1 VKKYVAVLAI
11 ALVVATMCGAVA
23 AQIPATK
30 PPNAKITPLGPQAHR
45 PPGDR
50 PVMTGTIYGFVY
62 WDSTLTSHLPSPV
75 CSALSITVAVASKS
89 PYGPFGAMGTQSH
102 FTPIATVHPPLTAV
116 NTTAYDGCAYAY
128 DNAPLGQN
136 LYVKLNLTQPL
147 GTLMPATVAKNPAVG
162 PIQFSNAPCSTLP
175 PLTKA
180 TVGNLLGNWGSC
192 QNVAYDVNLPL
203 VIRQS
208 LTILSSIGGMGGNQG
223 SQSGPLLNQARPAG
237 ILNNAA
243 SQNTNSSSP
252 ANGMLLPAVTPAPAQ
267 TPSISQPGIAPGG
280 SAQNVQ
286 MNPQPLP
293 PKGDTGPSQTMSA
306 GSMASSGTNSS
317 PAQRGNRP
325 VDAVLYTGTVSGFIY
340 WDTSKTGFESS
351 CNGVSVHANLD
362 HGNWGSWQG
371 AAGNLTYSANGPL
384 AVCAYTVTGVPTGV
398 PLDISPEVGWPYTAF
413 GVNLW
418 SLAAPGNQSGGSVA
432 WGGEFL
438 GEYDVITVQKT
449 SCKALVSSKNFG
461 SQSNLQSGPRSCG
474 NQAANV
480 NLILVSIAPQLS
492 SITSGGSGNGAATR
506 IAGAK
511 RGGPNRILLNPQPGS
526 SAQK

>member
-1 VKKYVAVLAI
+1 MKKYVAVFAI
-11 ALVVATMCGAVA
+11 ALVVAAMCGAVS

-30 PPNAKITPLGPQAHR
+30 PPDTKMTPLGPQAHR
-45 PPGDR
+45 PPGQQQ
-50 PVMTGTIYGFVY
+50 VMTGTIYGFVY
-62 WDSTLTSHLPSPV
+62 WDSTLTSHFPSPV
-75 CSALSITVAVASKS
+75 CNALSITVAAASKS
-89 PYGPFGAMGTQSH
+89 PYTPFGAMGTQSH
-102 FTPIATVHPPLTAV
+102 FTPMATAHPPLTSV
-116 NTTAYDGCAYAY
+116 NTTSYDGCAYAY

-147 GTLMPATVAKNPAVG
+147 GTLMPATVMKNPAVG

-180 TVGNLLGNWGSC
+180 TVANLLGNWGSC

-208 LTILSSIGGMGGNQG
+208 LTPLSAGGGMGANQG
-223 SQSGPLLNQARPAG
+223 SQSRPLLNQTRPAG
-237 ILNNAA
+237 MLNNAA
-243 SQNTNSSSP
+243 PQNTNPGSSP

-267 TPSISQPGIAPGG
+267 TPSQPGIAASG

-286 MNPQPLP
+286 LNPQPLP
-293 PKGDTGPSQTMSA
+293 PKGTGPSQTMSA
-306 GSMASSGTNSS
+306 GSMASSGINSS
-317 PAQRGNRP
+317 PAQRGNPP
-325 VDAVLYTGTVSGFIY
+325 VDAVLYSGTVSGFIY
-340 WDTSKTGFESS
+340 WDTSKTGFPSN
-351 CNGVSVHANLD
+351 CNGVEVYANLD

-371 AAGNLTYSANGPL
+371 TSGNLTYSANGPL

-398 PLDISPEVGWPYTAF
+398 ALDISPEVGWPYTAF

-480 NLILVSIAPQLS
+480 NLILVSNAPQLS
-492 SITSGGSGNGAATR
+492 SITSAGSGNG
-506 IAGAK
+506 AGAK